1 MPSSSTIDRAAI
13 ALSFACVAHCVALPV
28 IAIAAP
34 LLSTTAEAEWV
45 HWLLT
50 ALAIGASAIVMAK
63 AHSGREPS
71 FLVPALS
78 GIGLMLAAL
87 FAEHWGLNETILTLS
102 GGLLMAAAHI
112 FRLIRHT

>member
-1 MPSSSTIDRAAI
+1 MLSTPTIDRAAI
-13 ALSFACVAHCVALPV
+13 ALSFACMAHCVALPV
-28 IAIAAP
+28 IAVAAP
-34 LLSTTAEAEWV
+34 LLSATAQAEWV

-50 ALAIGASAIVMAK
+50 ALAIGASAVVMAK
-63 AHSGREPS
+63 AHSAREPS

-87 FAEHWGLNETILTLS
+87 FSEQWDLNETILTLS